1 MRHAQHLWH
10 GIPAA
15 RQEEESQHRLA
26 SCATMGMV
34 KIGGDAVIEKVDQ
47 RKYGALY
54 RRCIER
60 DFARNERR
68 PLFLIRSLHE
78 RGMYDFLALRD
89 DATGR
94 LLAYAG
100 LLYAPGVDAMLLD
113 YLAVEPEYR
122 DKGVGSRFMREL
134 ATYCTAGGILIEC
147 ETPALAKDAEEQAI
161 RERRVGFYK
170 KNRAVDTGEKWHFF
184 GVGYD
189 LLWLPIQKQLAE
201 VDVRRDI
208 STLYSQGTPR
218 WMARLAVHVMGG
230 NAKRH

>member
-1 MRHAQHLWH
+1 M
-10 GIPAA
+10 
-15 RQEEESQHRLA
+15 
-26 SCATMGMV
+26 
-34 KIGGDAVIEKVDQ
+34 GGDVVIEELDR

-60 DFARNERR
+60 DFTRNERR
-68 PLFLIRSLHE
+68 PLFLIHRLHKH
-78 RGMYDFLALRD
+78 GMYDFLVLRD
-89 DATGR
+89 DATGK

-100 LLYAPGVDAMLLD
+100 LLHAPGVDSMLLD
-113 YLAVEPEYR
+113 YLAVELKYR

-134 ATYCTAGGILIEC
+134 AVHCKAGGILIEC

-161 RERRVGFYK
+161 RGRRVSFYL
-170 KNRAVDTGEKWHFF
+170 KNGAEDTGAKWRFF

-189 LLWLPIQKQLAE
+189 LLWLPIQKQLGE

-208 STLYSQGTPR
+208 AALYSQGAPR
-218 WMARLAVHVMGG
+218 WLAHLAMRMMGG